1 VHSELGERPCLPLRN
16 MKLFL
21 KVKPG
26 AKQEKLEKTGDNAFT
41 VWVREPAKE
50 NKANFAV
57 LEAIAG
63 HFGVGMAHVRLVS
76 GAHSKEKIVEVE

>member
-1 VHSELGERPCLPLRN
+1 MPPPPP
-16 MKLFL
+16 MKYFL

-26 AKQEKLEKTGDNAFT
+26 AKQEKIEQIGKDTFS

-57 LEAIAG
+57 LEAIAKY
-63 HFGVGMAHVRLVS
+63 FNVGISRVRFVS
-76 GAHSKEKIVEVE
+76 GVKSKEKVVEVL

>member
-1 VHSELGERPCLPLRN
+1 MRITV
-16 MKLFL
+16 

-26 AKQEKLEKTGDNAFT
+26 AKQEKIEDLGSNTFA

-57 LEAIAG
+57 LEAIAR
-63 HFGVGMAHVRLVS
+63 HFGVGLGRVRLVS
-76 GAHSKEKIVEVE
+76 GVKSKEKTIEIS

>member
-1 VHSELGERPCLPLRN
+1 MRITV
-16 MKLFL
+16 

-26 AKQEKLEKTGDNAFT
+26 AKQEKIEDLGRNTFA

-57 LEAIAG
+57 LEAIAR
-63 HFGVGMAHVRLVS
+63 HFGVGLGRVRLVS
-76 GAHSKEKIVEVE
+76 GVKSKEKTIEIS

>member
-1 VHSELGERPCLPLRN
+1 

-26 AKQEKLEKTGDNAFT
+26 AKQEKLEKTSPDSFT
-41 VWVREPAKE
+41 VWVKEPAKE

-57 LEAIAG
+57 LEAIARY
-63 HFGVGMAHVRLVS
+63 FGVGLGRVRFVS
-76 GAHSKEKIVEVE
+76 GVHSKEKVVEVM